1 VCLLQSD
8 GGVLDIDANSKEVF
22 AMLGAST
29 HDEPQSQTVI
39 SDQSSWRRK
48 VPLRVSVRSLMIFV
62 LMLGGVL
69 GWVVHLAHVQR
80 DAVAAIRSGGGNV
93 TYDWQLKRLPNG
105 NARFDP
111 KGRPKA
117 PKWLLEYLGPDYF
130 GHVEEIALGPR
141 NTDVVMKQIGQLDKL
156 RRIRFFTG
164 IDLAPVASA
173 GLQSLPNV
181 GLSRFEGLFRLM
193 TTDLSP
199 QFNGANFK
207 YLKNMTRLEYFNV
220 PVDSAVTDADL
231 PYLSKLTA
239 LSQLELHDSR
249 ITDVG
254 LVSLKD
260 MTRLKHL
267 RLAGTQVT
275 GAGLRS
281 LRAMP
286 GLKFLDLGRTRVD
299 DLSPIG
305 HLTLLTDLH
314 LSQTPIDDNGLA
326 PIAGLIGLD
335 ELRLD
340 STNVTSV
347 SYGYLKHLSKLKGLS
362 LHNTQV
368 GDEGSAALADL
379 TALSRLQLDDT
390 RITDVTLAHL
400 AGMSKLK
407 ALSLARTQITDRGL
421 ATLTECKALRR
432 LNVRGTRISRDGV
445 RAFQMARPYVVVVR

>member
-1 VCLLQSD
+1 MHGATTQDGSRVQTLSSD
-8 GGVLDIDANSKEVF
+8 
-22 AMLGAST
+22 
-29 HDEPQSQTVI
+29 HR
-39 SDQSSWRRK
+39 SWRREL
-48 VPLRVSVRSLMIFV
+48 PLRMSVRALMIFV

-80 DAVAAIRSGGGNV
+80 DAVSAIRSGGGNV

-105 NARFDP
+105 NARFHP

-117 PKWLLEYLGPDYF
+117 PKWLLDYLGPDYF
-130 GHVEEIALGPR
+130 GHVEAIALGPR
-141 NTDVVMKQIGQLDKL
+141 NTDAVIKQVGQLDKL
-156 RRIRFFTG
+156 RRIHLFTG
-164 IDLAPVASA
+164 IDLTPVASA

-181 GLSRFEGLFRLM
+181 GLSRFQGLFRLI
-193 TTDLSP
+193 TTDLTP

-207 YLKNMTRLEYFNV
+207 YLKDLTRLEYFNV
-220 PVDSAVTDADL
+220 PLDSSVTDADL
-231 PYLSKLTA
+231 TYLSRLTA
-239 LSQLELHDSR
+239 LTQLDLHDPR

-260 MTRLKHL
+260 MTRLTHL

-281 LRAMP
+281 LRAMT
-286 GLKFLDLGRTRVD
+286 GLKLLDLGRTRVD

-305 HLTLLTDLH
+305 HLTLLLNLH
-314 LSQTPIDDNGLA
+314 LSRTPIDDKGLA

-362 LHNTQV
+362 LAETQV
-368 GDEGSAALADL
+368 GDEGSAALAEL
-379 TALSRLQLDDT
+379 TALSRLELDDT

-400 AGMSKLK
+400 AGMTRLRT
-407 ALSLARTQITDRGL
+407 LSLARTQITDRGL
-421 ATLTECKALRR
+421 ATLTECKPLRR
-432 LNVRGTRISRDGV
+432 LNVRGTKVSRDGV
-445 RAFQMARPYVVVVR
+445 RAFQHARPDVGVVR